1 MSVNQHQQQ
10 SSYLGPFIIMVVLMS
25 LIGLITSLNQQFQVP
40 MQAAYLLLGG
50 QYTNTLTTLLTF
62 SFFAAYLVMG
72 PLTSRY
78 VERNGY
84 KKSLIF
90 GLIVLIASFGLYQL
104 SAYVFDTFDFPKF
117 ERYINEAQ
125 SILDLKDTSL
135 EAMIAKAAETGNFE
149 VMQTKTGEY
158 ASLKYLPE
166 IIIPYAYWVFLFAAF
181 VSGTAL
187 TYLQVV
193 VNPYLVAC
201 DVKGTSGV
209 QRQSIAGAGNSLMN
223 TIAPLFVAHIIFSGK
238 SSLDISISSLYIP
251 ILCLMI
257 LVLLIVFFLRGT
269 HLPSIAST
277 EKKVGEVLPE
287 SIFSF
292 RHLVLGVVAIFTYV
306 GVEVC
311 IGANLNLFAMDNGII
326 FPKAANMTMF
336 YWLGLLI
343 GRLLGS
349 VFSKINGQTQLT
361 VASVGAAVLV
371 FAAVFTSN
379 PWFLVG
385 VGLFHSIMWP
395 AIFAL
400 AIEGLGR
407 YTSKGTGLLM
417 MGVFGGAVLPVI
429 QGGLA
434 DLFGGW
440 EYTWFIVAAGEIY
453 LLYYALLGSKV
464 HKRDI
469 Q

>member
-1 MSVNQHQQQ
+1 MSVNQHQKQ
-10 SSYLGPFIIMVVLMS
+10 SYLGPFIIMVVLMS

-62 SFFAAYLVMG
+62 SFFSAYLVMG

-90 GLIVLIASFGLYQL
+90 GLIILIVSFGLYQL
-104 SAYVFDTFDFPKF
+104 SAYVFDTFDYPKF
-117 ERYINEAQ
+117 EAHIDEAKG
-125 SILDLKDTSL
+125 ILALRGESL
-135 EAMIAKAAETGNFE
+135 QAMIAKAAETGNFE
-149 VMQTKTGEY
+149 VMFTKTGEY
-158 ASLKYLPE
+158 SSLKYLPE
-166 IIIPYAYWVFLFAAF
+166 IVIPYAYWVFLLAAF
-181 VSGTAL
+181 VAGTAL

-223 TIAPLFVAHIIFSGK
+223 TLAPLFVAYVIFSGK
-238 SSLDISISSLYIP
+238 SGLDINISSLYIP

-257 LVLLIVFFLRGT
+257 LVLLIVFFLKGT
-269 HLPSIAST
+269 NLPSIAST
-277 EKKVGEVLPE
+277 EKKVGEVLPD

-311 IGANLNLFAMDNGII
+311 IGANLNLFAMDNGIL
-326 FPKAANMTMF
+326 FDKAANMTML

-343 GRLLGS
+343 GRVFGS
-349 VFSKINGQTQLT
+349 IFSKISGQVQLT
-361 VASVGAAVLV
+361 VASAGAAILVLI
-371 FAAVFTSN
+371 AVGTSN

-395 AIFAL
+395 AIFSL

-417 MGVFGGAVLPVI
+417 MGVFGGAVLPLV
-429 QGGLA
+429 QGALA
-434 DLFGGW
+434 DSFGSW
-440 EYTWFIVAAGEIY
+440 EYTWLIVAVGELY
-453 LLYYALLGSKV
+453 LLYYALFGSRV
-464 HKRDI
+464 HKRDV

>member
-1 MSVNQHQQQ
+1 MVAQQKQ
-10 SSYLGPFIIMVVLMS
+10 SYLAPFIIMVVLMS

-40 MQAAYLLLGG
+40 MQAAYLLLSG

-62 SFFAAYLVMG
+62 SFFTAYLVMG
-72 PLTSRY
+72 PVTSRY

-90 GLIVLIASFGLYQL
+90 GLCILLIAFGLYQL
-104 SAYVFDTFDFPKF
+104 SAYVFDTFDYPKF
-117 ERYINEAQ
+117 EAYIAEARA
-125 SILDLKDTSL
+125 ILGVDGGSVET
-135 EAMIAKAAETGNFE
+135 MIAKASETGHFD
-149 VMQTKTGEY
+149 VVLTKTGEY
-158 ASLKYLPE
+158 SALKFMSGV
-166 IIIPYAYWVFLFAAF
+166 IIPYAYWIFLLAAF
-181 VSGTAL
+181 VAGTAL

-193 VNPYLVAC
+193 VNPYIVAC

-223 TIAPLFVAHIIFSGK
+223 TIGPMIVAYVIFAGK
-238 SSLDISISSLYIP
+238 SGLDISITSLYIP
-251 ILCLMI
+251 ILCLI
-257 LVLLIVFFLRGT
+257 LLVGVIVFFLRSA
-269 HLPSIAST
+269 HLPSIQST
-277 EKKVGEVLPE
+277 EKKQGEVLPD

-292 RHLVLGVVAIFTYV
+292 RHLVFGIVAIFVYV

-311 IGANLNLFAMDNGII
+311 IGANLNLYAMDNGVL
-326 FPKAANMTMF
+326 FAEAAKMTTL

-343 GRLLGS
+343 GRIFGS
-349 VFSKINGQTQLT
+349 ILSKISAQVQLSI
-361 VASVGAAVLV
+361 ASLGGLLLVLLSIYT
-371 FAAVFTSN
+371 AN

-395 AIFAL
+395 AIFSL

-417 MGVFGGAVLPVI
+417 MGVFGGAVLPVF

-434 DLFGGW
+434 DIIGSW
-440 EYTWFIVAAGEIY
+440 DYTWIIVALGEAY
-453 LLYYALLGSKV
+453 LLYYALGGSKV
-464 HKRDI
+464 FRRDV
-469 Q
+469 

>member
-1 MSVNQHQQQ
+1 MSVKNQPQ
-10 SSYLGPFIIMVVLMS
+10 SYFVPFVIMVVLMS

-50 QYTNTLTTLLTF
+50 SYTNTLTTLLTF

-84 KKSLIF
+84 KRSLIF
-90 GLIVLIASFGLYQL
+90 GLIILIVSFGLYQL
-104 SAYVFDTFDFPKF
+104 SAYIFDTFDLPNF
-117 ERYINEAQ
+117 EAYINEAKA
-125 SILDLKDTSL
+125 ILDLKTDSL
-135 EAMIAKAAETGNFE
+135 QAMTAKAAETGNFE
-149 VMQTKTGEY
+149 VVLTKTGEY
-158 ASLKYLPE
+158 SSLKYLPGVV
-166 IIIPYAYWVFLFAAF
+166 IPYAYWIFLLAAF
-181 VSGTAL
+181 VAGTAL

-223 TIAPLFVAHIIFSGK
+223 TLAPFFVAYIIFSGK
-238 SSLDISISSLYIP
+238 SGLDININTLYIP

-257 LVLLIVFFLRGT
+257 LVFLIILFLKGT
-269 HLPSIAST
+269 TLPSIAST
-277 EKKVGEVLPE
+277 EKKVGEVLPD

-311 IGANLNLFAMDNGII
+311 IGANLNLFAMDNGIL
-326 FPKAANMTMF
+326 FAQAANMTML
-336 YWLGLLI
+336 YWSGLLI
-343 GRLLGS
+343 GRLFGS
-349 VFSKINGQTQLT
+349 LFSKISGQTQLT
-361 VASVGAAVLV
+361 GASAGAAILV
-371 FAAVFTSN
+371 FIAIYTNN

-395 AIFAL
+395 AIFSL

-417 MGVFGGAVLPVI
+417 MGVVGGAILPLL

-434 DLFGGW
+434 DYFGNW
-440 EYTWFIVAAGEIY
+440 EYTWLIVAIGEIY
-453 LLYYALLGSKV
+453 LLYYALFSSRV
-464 HKRDI
+464 YKRDV
-469 Q
+469 QQ

>member
-10 SSYLGPFIIMVVLMS
+10 SYLGPFIIMVVLMS

-62 SFFAAYLVMG
+62 SFFSAYLVMG
-72 PLTSRY
+72 PVTSRY

-90 GLIVLIASFGLYQL
+90 GLIILIVSFGLYQL

-117 ERYINEAQ
+117 EAHINEAKD
-125 SILDLKDTSL
+125 ILALKSDSL
-135 EAMIAKAAETGNFE
+135 QAMTAKAAETGNFE
-149 VMQTKTGEY
+149 VMLTKTGEY
-158 ASLKYLPE
+158 SSLKYLPE
-166 IIIPYAYWVFLFAAF
+166 IIIPYAYWVFLLAAF
-181 VSGTAL
+181 VAGTAL

-223 TIAPLFVAHIIFSGK
+223 TLAPLFVAYVIFSGK
-238 SSLDISISSLYIP
+238 SGLDINISSLYIP

-257 LVLLIVFFLRGT
+257 LVLLIIFFLKGT
-269 HLPSIAST
+269 SLPSIAST
-277 EKKVGEVLPE
+277 EKKVGEVLPD

-311 IGANLNLFAMDNGII
+311 IGANLNLFAMDNGIL
-326 FPKAANMTMF
+326 FDKAANMTML

-343 GRLLGS
+343 GRVFGS
-349 VFSKINGQTQLT
+349 VFSKISGQTQLT
-361 VASVGAAVLV
+361 VASAGGAALVLV
-371 FAAVFTSN
+371 AVATSN

-395 AIFAL
+395 AIFSL

-417 MGVFGGAVLPVI
+417 MGVFGGAVLPLV
-429 QGGLA
+429 QGALA
-434 DLFGGW
+434 DSFGSW
-440 EYTWFIVAAGEIY
+440 EYTWLIVAVGELY
-453 LLYYALLGSKV
+453 LLYYALFGSKV
-464 HKRDI
+464 HKRDV